1 MLNKGPLALID
12 ADIFLY
18 EASSVTEHAFDYGND
33 NWVMHSNL
41 AEAKNLF
48 INMVEQ
54 VGKDLKTDRAL
65 FAISSSGNFR
75 KELSDTY
82 KSQRKATRKPLIFP
96 ELKTW
101 VQETFPCIT
110 YPMLEADDVLGILAT
125 KPNIDEQRI
134 IVSTDKDLQTIPGY
148 LWRKGALVYITPEE
162 AKRFWLT
169 QTLTGDPTDGYK
181 GCPGIGPVSAQKIL
195 GTMPDYGA
203 VEMAFMKAG
212 LTKEDCLLQARFARI
227 LHWDDWD
234 HDKQEV
240 KLWEPR

>member
-1 MLNKGPLALID
+1 MNTEPLALID

-18 EASSVTEHAFDYGND
+18 EASNVTEHAFDYGND

-41 AEAKNLF
+41 AEAQVLF
-48 INMVEQ
+48 KGMVDR
-54 VGKDLKTDRAL
+54 VKADLKTSRIILCVSAP
-65 FAISSSGNFR
+65 GNFR

-96 ELKTW
+96 ILKVW
-101 VQETFPCIT
+101 VQEVWNCASLPN
-110 YPMLEADDVLGILAT
+110 LEADDVLGILAT
-125 KPNIDEQRI
+125 EPNIDEQRI

-148 LWRKGALVYITPEE
+148 LWRKGELVTITPEE

-203 VEMAFMKAG
+203 VELAYLKAG
-212 LTKEDCLLQARFARI
+212 LTKDDCLLQARFARI

-234 HDKQEV
+234 HEKQEV